1 MGELIVDSNNGGF
14 FPKIFFRDLRKN
26 FHKHFFIRILQL
38 RDYPPFSTPL
48 TPLYGG
54 GIRGRGGVYPY
65 MGGYGGYIDHYTSLS
80 VISPSLSLY
89 DLYGGYVNTMT
100 CTSKLR
106 PSGREVINMSWCHVD
121 KSYGIKCAKVITMSM
136 CHVDKL

>member
-1 MGELIVDSNNGGF
+1 
-14 FPKIFFRDLRKN
+14 
-26 FHKHFFIRILQL
+26 
-38 RDYPPFSTPL
+38 
-48 TPLYGG
+48 
-54 GIRGRGGVYPY
+54 
-65 MGGYGGYIDHYTSLS
+65 MGGYGGYIDHYTSLI

-106 PSGREVINMSWCHVD
+106 PSGIEVMNMSICHVD
-121 KSYGIKCAKVITMSM
+121 KLCGIKCVKVINMSM